1 MACHQR
7 LRLQDQVL
15 MSLERH
21 VQDRQKARERG
32 RAPGMEGGVDAAR
45 PGQAWGP
52 HCPRTPRTHK
62 PWGNPISGWEQPA
75 LPSSPGPRPPQSGQI
90 FSVAFSWGPE
100 RAPQALLSEGSR
112 INSRLE
118 AADAPPTSS
127 GLADRPRAP
136 QALAGGCCFGALFS
150 PSPSSPPP
158 EAAAGEEMALGLR
171 DKLPSGQRPSQG
183 FTVQCAADDRARAPL
198 LLSRRRHLS
207 GLSDPAR
214 GLRGS
219 SLRVSAPA
227 SARPARILARTVR
240 ARWMPARRNGVPAPQ
255 APECP
260 PAGGQSLG
268 TRVSGDPGSD
278 RKRQRRRGSMRAR
291 TRTADETLQRWRT
304 PEVRLPEPAPGNR
317 ANTRTLFPRSLHA
330 P

>member
-1 MACHQR
+1 
-7 LRLQDQVL
+7 
-15 MSLERH
+15 
-21 VQDRQKARERG
+21 
-32 RAPGMEGGVDAAR
+32 MEGGVDAAR

-52 HCPRTPRTHK
+52 HCPRTPRTHR
-62 PWGNPISGWEQPA
+62 PRGSPIPGWEQPA
-75 LPSSPGPRPPQSGQI
+75 LPSSPAPRPPQSGQI
-90 FSVAFSWGPE
+90 SVALSWGPE
-100 RAPQALLSEGSR
+100 RAPQALLSEGRR

-118 AADAPPTSS
+118 TADAPPTSS

-136 QALAGGCCFGALFS
+136 QAPAGGYCSGALLS

-158 EAAAGEEMALGLR
+158 EAAGGEEMALGLW
-171 DKLPSGQRPSQG
+171 DELPSGQRPSQG
-183 FTVQCAADDRARAPL
+183 FTVQCAADDRARAPP

-207 GLSDPAR
+207 CLSDPTR

-227 SARPARILARTVR
+227 SARPARTLARTAR
-240 ARWMPARRNGVPAPQ
+240 APWTPARPDGVPAPQ

-278 RKRQRRRGSMRAR
+278 RKRQRRRGGTRAR
-291 TRTADETLQRWRT
+291 TRTPDERWRT
-304 PEVRLPEPAPGNR
+304 PEVRLPKPASGNR
-317 ANTRTLFPRSLHA
+317 ANTGTLFPRSLHA
-330 P
+330 PEVKGTS